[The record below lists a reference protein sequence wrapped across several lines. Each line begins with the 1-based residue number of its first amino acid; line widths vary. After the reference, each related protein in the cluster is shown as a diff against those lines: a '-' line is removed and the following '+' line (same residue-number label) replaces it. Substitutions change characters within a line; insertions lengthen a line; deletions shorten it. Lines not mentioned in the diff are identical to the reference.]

1 MNARS
6 LLVLSFFTFIALPSF
21 ADISPEGIE
30 YLRPDQKAYLEEGI
44 AASEWPSYCPK
55 TKELALKRV
64 TPPTGKLTK
73 TEVIVIDKARRL
85 IHLMHNDQI
94 IATYRM
100 ALGTSPVGDK
110 QKEGDNKTPEGRYF
124 IELKHPKSEYHL
136 GLRLNY
142 PNKLDI
148 EEALRKGIKDPGKD
162 IMIHGLPNNWF
173 KRKLIK
179 HPNDWTRGC
188 IAVTDREIEQI
199 YGTIDL
205 GTYIEICP

>member
-1 MNARS
+1 MRAHILLIAS
-6 LLVLSFFTFIALPSF
+6 LITFSAIQSGAE
-21 ADISPEGIE
+21 ISPEGIE

-44 AASEWPSYCPK
+44 AASEYPSYCPR

-64 TPPTGKLTK
+64 TPPTGALTK
-73 TEVIVIDKARRL
+73 TEVIVVDKARRL
-85 IHLMHNDQI
+85 IHLLHNEQI

-136 GLRLNY
+136 GLRINY

-148 EEALRKGIKDPGKD
+148 EEAFRKGIKDPGKD
-162 IMIHGLPNNWF
+162 IMFHGLPNNWF
-173 KRKLIK
+173 KRKMIN
-179 HPNDWTRGC
+179 HPKDWTRGC
-188 IAVTDREIEQI
+188 IAVTDREIRQI
-199 YGTIDL
+199 YAAIDL
-205 GTYIEICP
+205 GTYVEICP